1 MRTKGDPLKSRH
13 ADPGRQSQGC
23 EESEMFTKT
32 RLRQVL
38 RTMGCLRPRDH
49 LKGLV
54 EAQRLLRCH
63 QAHPPTHDEEVAGR
77 DTGHERWFIKVPT
90 ATRRLGRSW
99 LMTGRNKRSR
109 VAKDV
114 TPVFSERVAE
124 GDHEFTY
131 ASTVTTLREP
141 TTTSD

>member
-1 MRTKGDPLKSRH
+1 
-13 ADPGRQSQGC
+13 
-23 EESEMFTKT
+23 MFTKT

-38 RTMGCLRPRDH
+38 RSTGCLRPRDH

-54 EAQRLLRCH
+54 DAQRLLRCH

-90 ATRRLGRSW
+90 ATRRLGKSW

-109 VAKDV
+109 VVKGA
-114 TPVFSERVAE
+114 TPVFSNPVAE
-124 GDHEFTY
+124 GVKEFAY
-131 ASTVTTLREP
+131 ASTATTLREP
-141 TTTSD
+141 TSTGN